1 MKKRFTKWL
10 NQNIYLMVGYFFI
23 WVAPLI
29 LLVIMGITKEK
40 VDGWTFAL
48 WGGIVG
54 IIILIVYFIKLRA
67 FIRKKCERELT
78 EQNRIP
84 IYLRLIQMLVS
95 LIGFVSALLVIKV
108 VSNSINQ
115 LFIFLG
121 TTIAFIIV
129 GYIFLMID
137 SYHRKPAYLNR
148 VKVRDSDIE
157 DDTPTDE

>member
-23 WVAPLI
+23 WLAPLI
-29 LLVIMGITKEK
+29 LLVIMGINENEMRYS
-40 VDGWTFAL
+40 FEL

-54 IIILIVYFIKLRA
+54 IIIVIIYFLKLRA
-67 FIRKKCERELT
+67 FIRKKVERELT
-78 EQNRIP
+78 EQNRVP
-84 IYLRLIQMLVS
+84 VYLRFIQMFVS

-108 VSNSINQ
+108 VSDSLEQ
-115 LFIFLG
+115 LYIFLG
-121 TTIAFIIV
+121 TTIAFIVI
-129 GYIFLMID
+129 GYIFLIID

-157 DDTPTDE
+157 DDAPTDE

>member
-23 WVAPLI
+23 WFAPLI
-29 LLVIMGITKEK
+29 LLIIMGINENEMRYS
-40 VDGWTFAL
+40 FEL

-54 IIILIVYFIKLRA
+54 IIVVIVYFVKLRA

-84 IYLRLIQMLVS
+84 IYLRLIQMFVS

-108 VSNSINQ
+108 VSYSLDQ

-137 SYHRKPAYLNR
+137 SYHRKPAYINR
-148 VKVRDSDIE
+148 VKVRDSDTP
-157 DDTPTDE
+157 DDE

>member
-1 MKKRFTKWL
+1 MKKRFTKWI
-10 NQNIYLMVGYFFI
+10 NQNIYLMFGYFFI
-23 WVAPLI
+23 WLAPLI
-29 LLVIMGITKEK
+29 LLIIMGITENEMRYS
-40 VDGWTFAL
+40 FEL

-54 IIILIVYFIKLRA
+54 IIIVIIYFLKLRA

-84 IYLRLIQMLVS
+84 IYLRLIQMFVS

-108 VSNSINQ
+108 VSDSLKQ
-115 LFIFLG
+115 LYIFLG

-137 SYHRKPAYLNR
+137 SYHRKPAYINR

-157 DDTPTDE
+157 DDAPTDE